1 MKLADRVAI
10 VTGAARGI
18 GREIALTLVRE
29 GAKVTICDIDI
40 EPLNDVANEIKAAG
54 MTHGYIIPGIF
65 IPPVSLA
72 ISSDTISW
80 DFTNASFTAANI
92 RS

>member
-29 GAKVTICDIDI
+29 GAKVTI
-40 EPLNDVANEIKAAG
+40 
-54 MTHGYIIPGIF
+54 
-65 IPPVSLA
+65 
-72 ISSDTISW
+72 
-80 DFTNASFTAANI
+80 
-92 RS
+92 